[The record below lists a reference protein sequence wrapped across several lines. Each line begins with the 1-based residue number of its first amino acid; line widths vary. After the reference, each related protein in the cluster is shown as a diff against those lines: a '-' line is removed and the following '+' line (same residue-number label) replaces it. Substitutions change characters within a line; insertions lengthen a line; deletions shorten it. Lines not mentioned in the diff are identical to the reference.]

1 MMATVTENARTGSGT
16 TSSRDVQAGASQ
28 RASAGRERGLKVWAA
43 RLAEETGDG
52 KILGDQ
58 AVVDRWAA
66 AVSRWLVDAAL
77 SGDVTNLH
85 AALEELRA
93 AVLRL
98 RPTGPVARLEAAV
111 VTLAEVAR
119 ASLDRARQ
127 VHLADTLD
135 PGSWAARMLV
145 LIFQT
150 PHITSADMVEQLGVH
165 EAQISRSGKAL
176 VERGLV
182 VKSRHGRAKGWH
194 ATPRGTAIAQ
204 RLVERS
210 TSN

>member
-1 MMATVTENARTGSGT
+1 MAATTGNVRTGPDAAR
-16 TSSRDVQAGASQ
+16 SSDVQADAG
-28 RASAGRERGLKVWAA
+28 RHGSAGRERGLKVWAA

-52 KILGDQ
+52 KVLGEQ
-58 AVVDRWAA
+58 VVVDRWAA

-77 SGDVTNLH
+77 SGDVANLH
-85 AALEELRA
+85 TALEALRA

-119 ASLDRARQ
+119 AGLDRTRQ
-127 VHLADTLD
+127 DHLADTLD
-135 PGSWAARMLV
+135 ANSWAARMLV
-145 LIFQT
+145 LVFHT
-150 PHITSADMVEQLGVH
+150 PHITSADIVRRLGVH

-176 VERGLV
+176 VEQGLV

-194 ATPRGTAIAQ
+194 ATPRGAAMAQ
-204 RLVERS
+204 RLAERR
-210 TSN
+210 TDG

>member
-1 MMATVTENARTGSGT
+1 MAATTGNVR
-16 TSSRDVQAGASQ
+16 TSSDAPGSRDIQADAGDG
-28 RASAGRERGLKVWAA
+28 ASAGRERGLKVWAA

-52 KILGDQ
+52 KVLGEQ
-58 AVVDRWAA
+58 AIVDRWAA
-66 AVSRWLVDAAL
+66 AVSRWLVDTAL
-77 SGDVTNLH
+77 SGDVANLH

-119 ASLDRARQ
+119 AGLDRARQ
-127 VHLADTLD
+127 DHLADTLD
-135 PGSWAARMLV
+135 PNSWAARMLV
-145 LIFQT
+145 LVFRT
-150 PHITSADMVEQLGVH
+150 PHITSADIVGQLGVH

-182 VKSRHGRAKGWH
+182 VKARHGRAKGWH
-194 ATPRGTAIAQ
+194 ATPRGAAVAQ
-204 RLVERS
+204 RLVERR
-210 TSN
+210 TSG